1 MKWVWGVAAI
11 LAVLALFVLVWWQGQ
26 GQAQKSGYLYDM
38 PDAAAE
44 AGYCLAVVERVR
56 EITHGQGERK
66 LEAFIDEQ
74 MQVWRGR
81 VKGAASVGRA
91 ALARDAAAPGV
102 NEGAH
107 LHLAIQDCGLRAL
120 RFYGAK
126 FPSMQE

>member
-1 MKWVWGVAAI
+1 MKWVWGIAAI
-11 LAVLALFVLVWWQGQ
+11 FAVLALFVLVWWQ

-126 FPSMQE
+126 FASMDG